1 MVSNKSAATGK
12 KAGLGCGFT
21 AMVGLIAIALLV
33 INGVA
38 LDALVGDN
46 ISKNDARIV
55 EPLQFVG
62 SVVLIFFEFWIYDK
76 IVGWFDSRKTKK

>member
-1 MVSNKSAATGK
+1 MVSNKSTATGN

-33 INGVA
+33 VNGVA

-46 ISKNDARIV
+46 ISQNDARIV
-55 EPLQFVG
+55 GPLQFIG
-62 SVVLIFFEFWIYDK
+62 SVVLIFFEFWIYDRFMA
-76 IVGWFDSRKTKK
+76 WFDSRKTKK

>member
-1 MVSNKSAATGK
+1 MASNKSATSRK

-21 AMVGLIAIALLV
+21 AMVGLISIVLLV
-33 INGVA
+33 INGVM

-46 ISKNDARIV
+46 ISQNDARII

-62 SVVLIFFEFWIYDK
+62 SVVLIFFEFWIYDRLM
-76 IVGWFDSRKTKK
+76 GWFDSLRKKS

>member
-1 MVSNKSAATGK
+1 MVSTKSATTRK
-12 KAGLGCGFT
+12 KTGLGCGFT
-21 AMVGLIAIALLV
+21 AMVGLIAIVLLV

-46 ISKNDARIV
+46 ISPNDARIM

-62 SVVLIFFEFWIYDK
+62 SVVLIFFEFWIYDRF
-76 IVGWFDSRKTKK
+76 VSWFDSRKTKK